1 MIFSRLH
8 RVTIFHI
15 HGEQFMK
22 SKYIVHLLIVKY
34 MLTML
39 QTQNS
44 FFIHIN
50 HALQTSSKRKLFL
63 NSLTLS

>member
-8 RVTIFHI
+8 KVTIFHI

-22 SKYIVHLLIVKY
+22 SKYIVNLLIVKY
-34 MLTML
+34 MFTML

-44 FFIHIN
+44 FFIHID
-50 HALQTSSKRKLFL
+50 HVLQTSCKGKLFL

>member
-44 FFIHIN
+44 FFIHKD
-50 HALQTSSKRKLFL
+50 HVL
-63 NSLTLS
+63 